1 MNTQFCCAALSLAA
15 LSSGA
20 HAQLDLSNYARVGVY
35 DLPSS
40 TSANQLAKEASG
52 VTYNWDTNTLF
63 VVGDEATSVVEVS
76 LTGSLIGSMAMSGFS
91 SSSVGDSEGIT
102 YVGGGKFVLAL
113 ERNRNA
119 AQLIYAAGTTLTAA
133 GLQQVKLGT
142 TIGNI
147 GNEGISYD
155 PLTSTA
161 SANGFIVV
169 KQEGP
174 QGIFQT
180 NIDFTTLSAT
190 NGSAATVNPTNL
202 FNPSSM
208 GLITLSDVQAL
219 STVSALAGTGDASH
233 LLVLS
238 KESGSL
244 IEVDRNGN
252 VHSSL
257 YLGATPSSTLLA
269 TSNLGHEGVTIDG
282 NGNIYVVNEQGGG
295 SEFAPQLWVYA
306 PTQPIPEPSTLAL
319 MLAGV
324 AGLVVRRR
332 VRC

>member
-1 MNTQFCCAALSLAA
+1 MNTKLLCAALSLAA

-20 HAQLDLSNYARVGVY
+20 QAQLDLSSYTRVGIY

-40 TSANQLAKEASG
+40 TAANQLAKEASG

-63 VVGDEATSVVEVS
+63 VVGDEASSVVEVS
-76 LTGSLIGSMAMSGFS
+76 LTGALIGSMAMSGFS

-102 YVGGGKFVLAL
+102 YVGGGKFVMAL

-119 AQLIYAAGTTLTAA
+119 AQFTYAAGSTLTSA
-133 GLQQVKLGT
+133 GMQQVKLGT

-155 PLTSTA
+155 PLSN
-161 SANGFIVV
+161 SAAGNGFIVV

-180 NIDFTTLSAT
+180 NIDFATLSAT
-190 NGSAATVNPTNL
+190 NGSASTVNPVNL
-202 FNPSSM
+202 FNPAAM

-219 STVSALAGTGDASH
+219 STVPVLAGTGDASH

-244 IEVDRNGN
+244 IEVGRDGT
-252 VHSSL
+252 VYSSL
-257 YLGATPSSTLLA
+257 YLGATPTSTLLA
-269 TSNLGHEGVTIDG
+269 TSSLGHEGVTIDG
-282 NGNIYVVNEQGGG
+282 QGNIYVVNEQGGG

-319 MLAGV
+319 MV
-324 AGLVVRRR
+324 AGAAGLLARRR
-332 VRC
+332 RRH